1 LSGHFAP
8 STVSE
13 APHLDGSAATGDL
26 WATDGSSAERA
37 AELEKMLEADALPN
51 FARLHLV

>member
-1 LSGHFAP
+1 
-8 STVSE
+8 VSE